1 MLDVHPPHH
10 PTHGWRDFFV
20 HIATIT
26 VGLLIAIGLEQT
38 VEAMHNSHQRHIL
51 VESLLHDTG
60 LCVRDSR
67 DAAHFAEKRNGWLRA
82 RRKQVNEALWSAR
95 PLGPPPA
102 QPLEEG
108 YEDLSDPQWQ
118 AGKASGLLQL
128 LSTEDTEAFSEIDS
142 MIQSTTNATNA
153 FQSAANQREAYEAS
167 FADRSSR
174 GMDFSQAS
182 SADLRE
188 YLRLLSDE
196 IRASDDT
203 RGQALQTMGASA
215 AVFKGERNHE
225 QIQEAERREVRTAL
239 PPPTP

>member
-10 PTHGWRDFFV
+10 PTHGWRDFFI

-38 VEAMHNSHQRHIL
+38 VEAVHHRHQRHSL
-51 VESLLHDTG
+51 VESLLHDTE

-67 DAAHFAEKRNGWLRA
+67 DAAHFAEIRNGWLRA
-82 RRKQVNEALWSAR
+82 RRKQVNEALWSGR
-95 PLGPPPA
+95 PLGPPPPY
-102 QPLEEG
+102 PLEEG

-142 MIQSTTNATNA
+142 MIQETSNETIA
-153 FQSAANQREAYEAS
+153 FQSAANKREAYEAS
-167 FADRSSR
+167 FADRSSH

-182 SADLRE
+182 PADLRE

-196 IRASDDT
+196 IRTSDDT

-225 QIQEAERREVRTAL
+225 AIQEAERREVRAAQ
-239 PPPTP
+239 PPHNP